1 MSSSSRD
8 AASFGA
14 LFGLRPSA
22 AAAAPGRVNLIG
34 EYTDLNEGFVLPTAT
49 RRCTRVEVALSPDDR
64 FRYHAANLDETVTL
78 PETASPASGFA
89 RYVHGCVEVL
99 RGRGER
105 VPPVVLRIESD
116 LPLGSGL
123 SSSAALCVATLRALR
138 ALLHLRIDDLELAHL
153 ARQAETEYAG
163 VRTGLLDQ
171 LACSFCGPDQMLLID
186 TRTLD
191 RRVLPM
197 PAGTELVV
205 LHSGV
210 ERELGNTAYN
220 TRRAECEAAAR
231 ALGLGSLRD
240 LGDITGLVRL
250 DPLLRRRA
258 RHVVTENQRVLAA
271 ADADARGFGALMNA
285 SHQSLRDDFEVSV
298 PALDLLVNALQAD
311 PDVLGARL
319 TGAGFGGACI
329 ALVRAGR
336 APEVA
341 ARALA
346 VHAAAGYRGWSLA

>member
-1 MSSSSRD
+1 MSSSSRNP
-8 AASFGA
+8 ASFEE
-14 LFGLRPSA
+14 LLGLRPLA
-22 AAAAPGRVNLIG
+22 VATAPGRINLIG
-34 EYTDLNEGFVLPTAT
+34 EYTDLNDGFVLPVAT
-49 RRCTRVEVALSPDDR
+49 RRCTRVEVAFSPDDH
-64 FRYHAANLDETVTL
+64 FRYHSVNLAETVML
-78 PETASPASGFA
+78 QEGASPTAGFA

-99 RGRGER
+99 RRRGER
-105 VPPVVLRIESD
+105 VPAVVLRIDSD

-123 SSSAALCVATLRALR
+123 SSSASLCVATLRVLR
-138 ALLHLRIDDLELAHL
+138 ALLHLQIDDRELAHL

-191 RRVLPM
+191 RRVMPM

-220 TRRAECEAAAR
+220 TRRVECEAAAR
-231 ALGLGSLRD
+231 ALGLSSLRD
-240 LGDITGLVRL
+240 LGDITALARL
-250 DPLLRRRA
+250 DLHLRRRA
-258 RHVVTENQRVLAA
+258 QHVVTENQRVLEAVN
-271 ADADARGFGALMNA
+271 ADAATFGALMNA
-285 SHQSLRDDFEVSV
+285 SHRSLRDDFEVSV
-298 PALDLLVNALQAD
+298 PALDALVSVLQSD
-311 PDVLGARL
+311 PQVLGARL
-319 TGAGFGGACI
+319 TGAGFGGACV
-329 ALVRAGR
+329 ALVRVGS

-346 VHAAAGYRGWSLA
+346 AHASAGFRGRLLV